1 MFNITKEQ
9 FFNFIKTKKD
19 VFQSHN
25 SYTKHYLNYFDRYQR
40 NSKKFN
46 LNWSAILGPLWFF
59 YRKMYAAGFTI
70 CCLDLILFKIGNK
83 FVGDIFI
90 IGVQEGHLMIDA
102 FFSIGVALICICF
115 GDYIYLEH
123 ASRKIAKGKNES
135 GVNLFLPIIFV
146 VLYLTTIVFSLIWD
160 EKDQIKPVE
169 LPHQFLSGKVEGNI
183 F

>member
-1 MFNITKEQ
+1 MLF
-9 FFNFIKTKKD
+9 
-19 VFQSHN
+19 
-25 SYTKHYLNYFDRYQR
+25 
-40 NSKKFN
+40 
-46 LNWSAILGPLWFF
+46 AIVS
-59 YRKMYAAGFTI
+59 
-70 CCLDLILFKIGNK
+70 LDSIVYKIINK

-90 IGVQEGHLMIDA
+90 IDIFL
-102 FFSIGVALICICF
+102 SIWVALICICF

-146 VLYLTTIVFSLIWD
+146 VLYLTIIVLLIIWD

>member
-1 MFNITKEQ
+1 MFNITNEQ

-19 VFQSHN
+19 VSESH
-25 SYTKHYLNYFDRYQR
+25 SSATKHYLNYFDQYQR

-46 LNWSAILGPLWFF
+46 LNWSAILGPIWFF
-59 YRKMYAAGFTI
+59 YRKMYAAGFAI
-70 CCLDLILFKIGNK
+70 VSLDSIVYKIINK

-90 IGVQEGHLMIDA
+90 IDIFL
-102 FFSIGVALICICF
+102 SIGVALIGICF
-115 GDYIYLEH
+115 GDYMYLEH

-146 VLYLTTIVFSLIWD
+146 VLYLTTIVLLIIWD

-169 LPHQFLSGKVEGNI
+169 LSHQFLSGKVEGNI